1 MKMRI
6 LLGIYALILTIG
18 FLNSNLLISWLKSQ
32 DMFLLPY
39 MFPLA
44 VFIGLFPVIPYGL
57 FGGIM
62 GAKFGPLWGA
72 FINWTGSFG
81 SAFLMFV
88 YFRYGYQKAGR
99 SFLAKYHQL
108 DRFTNAFE
116 SNAFVAVLFARLI
129 PIIPSPVINVY
140 SAISIIPPLSFAL
153 ATAIG
158 KIPTMLVYSIVG
170 DQVFTS
176 FHRTFVT
183 LLIYL
188 SFVGLA
194 YLIYRRWQS
203 HPRKK

>member
-1 MKMRI
+1 
-6 LLGIYALILTIG
+6 
-18 FLNSNLLISWLKSQ
+18 
-32 DMFLLPY
+32 
-39 MFPLA
+39 
-44 VFIGLFPVIPYGL
+44 LFPVIPYGL

-62 GAKFGPLWGA
+62 GAKFGPLWGS

-81 SAFLMFV
+81 SAFLMFL
-88 YFRYGYQKAGR
+88 YIRYWYQKTGR
-99 SFLAKYHQL
+99 SFLAQFQQL
-108 DRFTNAFE
+108 DHFTSVFE
-116 SNAFVAVLFARLI
+116 RNAFVAVLFARLI
-129 PIIPSPVINVY
+129 PIIPSPVINIY
-140 SAISIIPPLSFAL
+140 SAISIIPILSFAL

-158 KIPTMLVYSIVG
+158 KIPTMLVYSILG
-170 DQVFTS
+170 DQIFTS